1 MSASSRK
8 NRIPQ
13 VLFFLF
19 LIGSGAVYFQWGY
32 GCDGAFSKIIS
43 RRLGFDVQLTGVRW
57 QAWDRLQFEG
67 SRASGNSSEPW
78 FGTGR
83 GWIRLHIGP
92 SLFSQ
97 AEFTLTNARL
107 EPALFSRALGRA
119 VGSQRSLFL
128 GPLPVERAVLG
139 FRQEKGKQALR
150 IYALVSKNFSG
161 RGGFRWS
168 NGRLETLHG
177 MLLLSPEW
185 KEKIPGDWLDRF
197 PSNGRGQKIVKAD
210 FRDHQWTLF
219 GRSGPLLRAS
229 WQAAL

>member
-1 MSASSRK
+1 M
-8 NRIPQ
+8 
-13 VLFFLF
+13 
-19 LIGSGAVYFQWGY
+19 
-32 GCDGAFSKIIS
+32 S
-43 RRLGFDVQLTGVRW
+43 RRLGLHVQFTGVRW

-67 SRASGNSSEPW
+67 ARASGNGSEPW

-92 SLFSQ
+92 SLFSRV
-97 AEFTLTNARL
+97 EFTLTDSRL
-107 EPALFSRALGRA
+107 EPALFSHALGDSG
-119 VGSQRSLFL
+119 GSKHGPFSASL
-128 GPLPVERAVLG
+128 PLERAVLG
-139 FRQEKGKQALR
+139 FRQERGKQVLR
-150 IYALVSKNFSG
+150 AYSLVSKNFTA

-185 KEKIPGDWLDRF
+185 ADKIPGDWWDRF

-229 WQAAL
+229 WGAAL